1 MHAARKTMRA
11 DGPSS
16 MPPLQASYV
25 GCSGWRY
32 WKWRGLFYPVN
43 LPEGKWFDRY
53 AKRFDT
59 VELNASFYSWPT
71 VENVKLWRRQPGKR
85 QFIYTIKVCELIT
98 RVKRFKGT
106 KTLIRDF
113 GLIADIL
120 GERMGCFLFQIPPS
134 YRYTKARLN
143 VIVTSSTPRAATS
156 SNFGA
161 LAGGTKMFTAPSV
174 RQA

>member
-53 AKRFDT
+53 AQRFDT

-85 QFIYTIKVCELIT
+85 KFDGVKVPESYLLSTGFIRSQDRKPAPREKI
-98 RVKRFKGT
+98 RVRR
-106 KTLIRDF
+106 IRVD
-113 GLIADIL
+113 
-120 GERMGCFLFQIPPS
+120 
-134 YRYTKARLN
+134 
-143 VIVTSSTPRAATS
+143 
-156 SNFGA
+156 
-161 LAGGTKMFTAPSV
+161 
-174 RQA
+174 